1 MSVLDTMS
9 IRRQVVGGYCGVF
22 QVVASTT
29 GVFVGPNEYP
39 LPGKSQAAQRLR
51 NRRIKL
57 ILLFSIFLNLEV
69 VTLTKSKNNRQKIS
83 SLHESLTLTLTES
96 LTAA

>member
-1 MSVLDTMS
+1 MS
-9 IRRQVVGGYCGVF
+9 IRRQVVVYNGGVF

-29 GVFVGPNEYP
+29 SVFGPNEYL
-39 LPGKSQAAQRLR
+39 LPGKSRAAQRLR